1 MIENEN
7 KNKNRSNLMIED
19 KKDKPTKEDIELKNI
34 QKIYNKFKN
43 KEILTDDELAKFE
56 EIQNTLFPTQASK
69 AKRKS
74 NVTRRKTF
82 IPEPISNPLASTQ
95 SNVMG
100 RTESYD
106 NIKISDD
113 DSAGT
118 NVVGTSSDNFINQNV
133 EEFLPT
139 ETNTDLPIEDPNSFF
154 MDEEVSVLPPI
165 EEESKDDIT
174 DEYRSYKS
182 FDGTA
187 GRDELRTIASNNKTY

>member
-1 MIENEN
+1 M
-7 KNKNRSNLMIED
+7 KNNV
-19 KKDKPTKEDIELKNI
+19 
-34 QKIYNKFKN
+34 
-43 KEILTDDELAKFE
+43 ILTDDELAKFE
-56 EIQNTLFPTQASK
+56 EIQNTMFPTQTSK

-82 IPEPISNPLASTQ
+82 IPEPITNPLASTQ

-118 NVVGTSSDNFINQNV
+118 YVVGISSDNFINQNV

-139 ETNTDLPIEDPNSFF
+139 ETNTEASVEDPNSFF

-165 EEESKDDIT
+165 EEESNLEVLPAIEEESKDDVT
-174 DEYRSYKS
+174 DEYRSYESYK
-182 FDGTA
+182 GN
-187 GRDELRTIASNNKTY
+187 RDELRTIASNNKVSYQNIKKRELYDLLLQNDLIPKI